1 MSVAVPIV
9 GALVAALGTT
19 AFVKPEVL
27 AAERAAL
34 SAKLAILNWYETP
47 LVSPVTRQDCSTPVV
62 PAAARFTEHVPPVGV
77 DVATK
82 YLFVPSEVKC
92 TVADPGPETV
102 TTFVVTSGVAFVAPA
117 LTVLIPVGLET
128 TVKV

>member
-1 MSVAVPIV
+1 M
-9 GALVAALGTT
+9 
-19 AFVKPEVL
+19 
-27 AAERAAL
+27 
-34 SAKLAILNWYETP
+34 
-47 LVSPVTRQDCSTPVV
+47 

-102 TTFVVTSGVAFVAPA
+102 TTFVVVSEVGAGA
-117 LTVLIPVGLET
+117 LAKDVPVGLET
-128 TVKV
+128 TLKV